1 MGVISRGERI
11 DGRWKTRR
19 KSFPSTK
26 KIKREGKRRIS
37 AASFFYKA
45 NNPTKRSL
53 EEAKFDLLDPF
64 ALFSP
69 FSESEA
75 KRIAN
80 KRSRN
85 VDLTLLVSR
94 EGGEGRA
101 SNGSSRP
108 RNEKATRN
116 LAGRRCSGAPSNTIF
131 AIGSSG
137 DGRIPPL
144 AAPIDRRVGFVV
156 GRRGSEFSACPCEK
170 HRREPTVVIDFRG
183 ARTHAYAPFPLFPPF
198 LSPLATYAD
207 CRNLSRELIGV

>member
-1 MGVISRGERI
+1 MDLWHDFAPSSSSLFDEVDESDIMGVISRGERI

-80 KRSRN
+80 KRSPN

-94 EGGEGRA
+94 EGG
-101 SNGSSRP
+101 
-108 RNEKATRN
+108 ATAA
-116 LAGRRCSGAPSNTIF
+116 AGRVMKR
-131 AIGSSG
+131 
-137 DGRIPPL
+137 
-144 AAPIDRRVGFVV
+144 
-156 GRRGSEFSACPCEK
+156 RRGIWRGDVVRARLRIRFSRLDRVAMAEFR
-170 HRREPTVVIDFRG
+170 H
-183 ARTHAYAPFPLFPPF
+183 
-198 LSPLATYAD
+198 
-207 CRNLSRELIGV
+207 

>member
-94 EGGEGRA
+94 EGGKEGRA
-101 SNGSSRP
+101 T
-108 RNEKATRN
+108 AA
-116 LAGRRCSGAPSNTIF
+116 AGRVMKR
-131 AIGSSG
+131 
-137 DGRIPPL
+137 
-144 AAPIDRRVGFVV
+144 
-156 GRRGSEFSACPCEK
+156 RRGIWRGDVVRARLRIRFSRLDRVAMAEFR
-170 HRREPTVVIDFRG
+170 H
-183 ARTHAYAPFPLFPPF
+183 
-198 LSPLATYAD
+198 
-207 CRNLSRELIGV
+207 